1 MISLLTTII
10 ITNAQIT
17 KDSIKIDTSKSF
29 QHIRIEQRE
38 MNEELMNQLDILKKK
53 INEMKDTLDI

>member
-38 MNEELMNQLDILKKK
+38 MNEELMNQLDMLKKK

>member
-38 MNEELMNQLDILKKK
+38 MNEELMNQLDMLKKK
-53 INEMKDTLDI
+53 INERKDTLDI

>member
-17 KDSIKIDTSKSF
+17 KDSIKIDTSKAF

>member
-10 ITNAQIT
+10 ITNAQIA

-38 MNEELMNQLDILKKK
+38 MNEELMNQLDMLKKK